1 MSRRKR
7 FNAVATTALVA
18 AFPVFPLFAD
28 EPTPKNDAASQS
40 VATEA
45 APDDETLAPPDVN
58 AAFADFNVSLFDIPD
73 GESAEFYR
81 KRADDIELE
90 WNRLAQLFG
99 DKQKEFARKTKPNVA
114 FNEAEKIDHAPIGTI
129 PSDGR
134 FVPAPPDSVPG
145 RRAVALA
152 DLYGRLADAPE
163 LSFEVRGLYYQRWL
177 RALGGPLEGKSTVE
191 KRDFYA
197 KILAD
202 EEAKSPLDLGRVIA
216 LRAIVEQYDVYAQ
229 EAAKP
234 RQDVELQKPN
244 DRADVEKLLDVPEGK
259 SADYY
264 RTYLSALNYALSIAR
279 QEKDETLQT
288 RVREAFDLAQK
299 RRLEALKA
307 EAAAFDRTVAEKLL
321 DVPKGET
328 AAFYIARYKETQ
340 AVERQLS
347 KFAQH
352 REPRDLDALMR
363 GLRDETL
370 PEIAKRLAYADDLE
384 PLERF
389 AWLQRWLRFL
399 DVEQLQAA
407 LDAEI
412 ARDATSEIDRLR
424 EPCVRK
430 TLAEKRIDEAVVA
443 TRQTLPPSERGLFD
457 SSSFPPVDEETRAKF
472 YVAFEEIAELADDGV
487 IPWTLGTTWA
497 SWAHEIA
504 VGLRHQVERELSTR
518 LYKDIRDALAN
529 SDAETDRPVLRALER
544 EIRADEI
551 IGSEIP
557 LEGQNL
563 DGTPFDWA
571 SYRGAPVLVEI
582 KQVDENGIPLDR
594 RTHLPFSPQRWKK
607 YEKAGLRRL
616 TYLTAATLDAPR
628 KFKELIEKT
637 GALHPEPFVCP
648 TQKVAPTDDWPFQHG
663 FVWTSGYFLFDAE
676 GRVLATAPGLPKGG
690 GKSPEIAVELSRLF
704 PDVTLD
710 ERD

>member
-1 MSRRKR
+1 MSRRNR
-7 FNAVATTALVA
+7 LNAVATTALVA
-18 AFPVFPLFAD
+18 AFPVFPLFDD
-28 EPTPKNDAASQS
+28 EPTPANDAASQA
-40 VATEA
+40 VASET
-45 APDDETLAPPDVN
+45 APDDETLAPPNVN
-58 AAFADFNVSLFDIPD
+58 AAFADFNVSLFEIPD
-73 GESAEFYR
+73 GETVEFYR
-81 KRADDIELE
+81 KRADDIERE
-90 WNRLAQLFG
+90 WLRLALPFG
-99 DKQKEFARKTKPNVA
+99 DKQEEFARKTEPNVA
-114 FNEAEKIDHAPIGTI
+114 FNQAEKIDYAPIGTI

-134 FVPAPPDSVPG
+134 FVPAPSDSVPG

-163 LSFEVRGLYYQRWL
+163 LSVAVRGLYYQNWL
-177 RALGGPLEGKSTVE
+177 RVLNGRLEGKSTVE

-202 EEAKSPLDLGRVIA
+202 EKTKSPLDLGRVVA
-216 LRAIVEQYDVYAQ
+216 LRAIVGQYDVYAQ

-259 SADYY
+259 SSDYY
-264 RTYLSALNYALSIAR
+264 LTLVRALDYAVSIAR
-279 QEKDETLQT
+279 QEKDETLKT
-288 RVREAFDLAQK
+288 RVREAFELAQK
-299 RRLEALKA
+299 RRSEALKA

-328 AAFYIARYKETQ
+328 AAFYLARYKETQ
-340 AVERQLS
+340 DVERQLS
-347 KFAQH
+347 KYAQY

-363 GLRDETL
+363 RLRAETL

-424 EPCVRK
+424 ELCVRK

-497 SWAHEIA
+497 SWALNVA
-504 VGLRHQVERELSTR
+504 AGLPHRVERELSTR
-518 LYKDIRDALAN
+518 LYKDIRDALAD
-529 SDAETDRPVLRALER
+529 SDAETDRSVLRELER
-544 EIRADEI
+544 KIRADEI

-571 SYRGAPVLVEI
+571 SYRGAPVLVEL
-582 KQVDENGIPLDR
+582 KQLDADGLPIDR
-594 RTHLPFSPQRWKK
+594 NPPLPFSPQRWKK
-607 YEKAGLRRL
+607 YEEAGLRRL
-616 TYLTAATLDAPR
+616 TYLTAATLDAAR
-628 KFKELIEKT
+628 KFKERYEKS
-637 GALHPEPFVCP
+637 GSLYPEPLVYP
-648 TQKVAPTDDWPFQHG
+648 SQKVAPTDDWPFQRG
-663 FVWTSGYFLFDAE
+663 FVWTNGCFLFDAE
-676 GRVLATAPGLPKGG
+676 GRVLATAPSLPPGG
-690 GKSPEIAVELSRLF
+690 GKSPQIADELSRLF
-704 PDVTLD
+704 PNVSLD

>member
-1 MSRRKR
+1 
-7 FNAVATTALVA
+7 
-18 AFPVFPLFAD
+18 
-28 EPTPKNDAASQS
+28 
-40 VATEA
+40 
-45 APDDETLAPPDVN
+45 
-58 AAFADFNVSLFDIPD
+58 
-73 GESAEFYR
+73 
-81 KRADDIELE
+81 
-90 WNRLAQLFG
+90 
-99 DKQKEFARKTKPNVA
+99 
-114 FNEAEKIDHAPIGTI
+114 
-129 PSDGR
+129 
-134 FVPAPPDSVPG
+134 
-145 RRAVALA
+145 
-152 DLYGRLADAPE
+152 
-163 LSFEVRGLYYQRWL
+163 
-177 RALGGPLEGKSTVE
+177 GPLEGKSTVE

-197 KILAD
+197 KILAA
-202 EEAKSPLDLGRVIA
+202 EEAKSPLDLGRVFA
-216 LRAIVEQYDVYAQ
+216 LRAIVGQYDVYVK
-229 EAAKP
+229 EEAKP

-264 RTYLSALNYALSIAR
+264 RTYLSALNYAVSIAR

-288 RVREAFDLAQK
+288 RVREAVELAQK
-299 RRLEALKA
+299 RRSEALKT

-328 AAFYIARYKETQ
+328 AEFYLARYEETQ
-340 AVERQLS
+340 DVERQLS

-363 GLRDETL
+363 RLRAETL
-370 PEIAKRLAYADDLE
+370 PEIAKRLAYADDLA

-389 AWLQRWLRFL
+389 AWLRRWLRFL
-399 DVEQLQAA
+399 DVEQLKAA

-430 TLAEKRIDEAVVA
+430 TLAEKRIDEAVAA

-487 IPWTLGTTWA
+487 IPWTLGTTWG
-497 SWAHEIA
+497 SWAHEVA
-504 VGLRHQVERELSTR
+504 AGLRHQVERELSTR
-518 LYKDIRDALAN
+518 LYKDIRDALAD

-571 SYRGAPVLVEI
+571 SYRGAPVLVEL
-582 KQVDENGIPLDR
+582 KQLDENGIPLDR

-616 TYLTAATLDAPR
+616 TYLTAATLDAAR
-628 KFKELIEKT
+628 KFKERKEQS

-663 FVWTSGYFLFDAE
+663 FVWTSGCFLFDAE
-676 GRVLATAPGLPKGG
+676 GRVLATAPSLPPGS
-690 GKSPEIAVELSRLF
+690 GKSPEIADELSRLF

>member
-1 MSRRKR
+1 MSRQKR
-7 FNAVATTALVA
+7 LNAVATTALVA

-28 EPTPKNDAASQS
+28 EPTPATDAASQA
-40 VATEA
+40 VASEV
-45 APDDETLAPPDVN
+45 APVEETLAPPDVN
-58 AAFADFNVSLFDIPD
+58 SAFADFNVSLFEIPD
-73 GESAEFYR
+73 DESAEFYR
-81 KRADDIELE
+81 KRADDIERE

-99 DKQKEFARKTKPNVA
+99 DKQEEFARKTKPNVA
-114 FNEAEKIDHAPIGTI
+114 FNEAEKIDYAPIGTI
-129 PSDGR
+129 PSGGR
-134 FVPAPPDSVPG
+134 FVPASPDSVPG

-163 LSFEVRGLYYQRWL
+163 LSFEVRGLYYQNWL
-177 RALGGPLEGKSTVE
+177 RALRGPLEGKSAVE

-197 KILAD
+197 KILAA
-202 EEAKSPLDLGRVIA
+202 EEAKSPLDLGRVFA
-216 LRAIVEQYDVYAQ
+216 LRAIVGQYDVYVK
-229 EAAKP
+229 EEAKP
-234 RQDVELQKPN
+234 RQDFELQKPN

-264 RTYLSALNYALSIAR
+264 LTHLSALNYALSIAR

-288 RVREAFDLAQK
+288 RVREAVDLAQK
-299 RRLEALKA
+299 RRSEALKT

-328 AAFYIARYKETQ
+328 AAFYLARYEETQ
-340 AVERQLS
+340 DVERQLS

-363 GLRDETL
+363 RLRAETL
-370 PEIAKRLAYADDLE
+370 PEIAKRLAYADDLA

-389 AWLQRWLRFL
+389 AWLRRWLRFL

-430 TLAEKRIDEAVVA
+430 TLAEKRIDEAVAA

-472 YVAFEEIAELADDGV
+472 YVAFDEIAELADDGV

-497 SWAHEIA
+497 SWAHEVA
-504 VGLRHQVERELSTR
+504 AGLRHQVERELATR
-518 LYKDIRDALAN
+518 LYKDIRDALAD

-557 LEGQNL
+557 LEGREL
-563 DGTPFDWA
+563 DGTPFNWA
-571 SYRGAPVLVEI
+571 SYRGAPVLVEL
-582 KQVDENGIPLDR
+582 KQLDENGLPIDR
-594 RTHLPFSPQRWKK
+594 RSPLPFSPQLWKK
-607 YEKAGLRRL
+607 YEEAGVRRL
-616 TYLTAATLDAPR
+616 TYLTAATLDAAR
-628 KFKELIEKT
+628 KFKERNEKS
-637 GALHPEPFVCP
+637 GSLYAEPLVCP
-648 TQKVAPTDDWPFQHG
+648 TPKVAPTDDWPFQRG
-663 FVWTSGYFLFDAE
+663 FVWTNGCFLFDAE
-676 GRVLATAPGLPKGG
+676 GRVLATSPSLPKGG
-690 GKSPEIAVELSRLF
+690 GKSPEIADELRRLF
-704 PDVTLD
+704 PDVSVD
-710 ERD
+710 